1 MKRIAL
7 LLLTAASLAAQIV
20 DLRPVPPPGITVSP
34 EDRKDL
40 EAGLK
45 RLAQSI
51 EQLQGKPLLPD
62 VQIFHEA
69 VRYALTYNE
78 FFKQEDVYKAKELL
92 RQGQMRAAELAN
104 GTASWTT
111 ATGLVV
117 RGYVS
122 KIDRSV
128 QPYGLVIPPTYS
140 SSLPNQWRLD
150 AWFHTAAKPSAR

>member
-1 MKRIAL
+1 MKRYTIFL
-7 LLLTAASLAAQIV
+7 LIAASLYAQNAPI
-20 DLRPVPPPGITVSP
+20 RPVPPPGITVSP

-45 RLAQSI
+45 RLAASI
-51 EQLQGKPLLPD
+51 EKLQGKPLLPD

-78 FFKQEDVYKAKELL
+78 FFKQEEIYRAKDLL
-92 RQGQMRAAELAN
+92 RQGQARADELAN

-122 KIDRSV
+122 KIDHSV
-128 QPYGLVIPPTYS
+128 QPYGLVVPP
-140 SSLPNQWRLD
+140 
-150 AWFHTAAKPSAR
+150 

>member
-1 MKRIAL
+1 MLSTMKRIAVVF
-7 LLLTAASLAAQIV
+7 LTAASLVAQIA
-20 DLRPVPPPGITVSP
+20 DIRPVPPPGVTVSP
-34 EDRKDL
+34 EDKRDL

-51 EQLQGKPLLPD
+51 EKLQGKPLLPD

-78 FFKQEDVYKAKELL
+78 FFKLEDVYKAKELL
-92 RQGQMRAAELAN
+92 RQGQFRADELAN

-117 RGYVS
+117 RGYV
-122 KIDRSV
+122 
-128 QPYGLVIPPTYS
+128 
-140 SSLPNQWRLD
+140 
-150 AWFHTAAKPSAR
+150 